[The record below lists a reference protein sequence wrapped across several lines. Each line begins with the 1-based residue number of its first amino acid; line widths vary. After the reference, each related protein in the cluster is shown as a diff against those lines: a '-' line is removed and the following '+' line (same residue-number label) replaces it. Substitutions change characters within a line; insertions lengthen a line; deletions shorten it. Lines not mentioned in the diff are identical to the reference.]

1 MASGNKRTKSAT
13 KNSATS
19 SRSGPDEGLRDL
31 CSHLAKGRSAQPQRQ
46 CGKPLGDHIYCT
58 QPYQHT
64 GRCDVVHVIPK
75 GTIDPAV
82 IRWARSRASDARFHA
97 QHWWDGPP
105 LDWED
110 QHDRALEYT
119 INHGA
124 GGYPR

>member
-19 SRSGPDEGLRDL
+19 SRSGPD
-31 CSHLAKGRSAQPQRQ
+31 QPQRQ

-58 QPYQHT
+58 QPYQHA

-82 IRWARSRASDARFHA
+82 IRWARSKASDARFHA

-124 GGYPR
+124 YPR